1 MSYKTPVH
9 TRDITNSAICN
20 TSEQTFYSGMYVTT
34 VFDRENVIARMC
46 EIASQPRGE
55 EGGGSKQTGK
65 AFSGELMTDFHKI
78 YSRYI

>member
-55 EGGGSKQTGK
+55 EGGGVQSKLVK
-65 AFSGELMTDFHKI
+65 HSVE
-78 YSRYI
+78 S